1 MNLLVCYLRT
11 IDEERG
17 EEQVGKG
24 RRNTGRIDS
33 KKDQK
38 KQIDKQKDRG
48 RERMTIWRLSVNFVW
63 TGRNNMKPLQV
74 YPFFHE
80 ICCMHRCAMCV
91 RIGGWIP
98 VCAFGMCIC
107 VCTPTDRIGWWWF
120 EMEFGL
126 CVIMIIHLYAL
137 PAYHIISS
145 LSKTTTHSI
154 TYTHP
159 QKQIESSKIWLFTS
173 NDFDVDG
180 LRWCADLFVIH
191 TRQTCACAHMWTLT
205 VYCCFFI
212 IFTFF

>member
-137 PAYHIISS
+137 PAYHIISYHLS
-145 LSKTTTHSI
+145 LRQPHTPSLIDIHKSKLKVVKSDCLLVMTLMLMGLDGVLIYLLSTHVK
-154 TYTHP
+154 H
-159 QKQIESSKIWLFTS
+159 
-173 NDFDVDG
+173 VH
-180 LRWCADLFVIH
+180 VH
-191 TRQTCACAHMWTLT
+191 TCEHSLYIAASL
-205 VYCCFFI
+205 
-212 IFTFF
+212 